1 MEGEAMSLQSAPVL
15 QPVVV
20 PDPLATSQL
29 TCLATTVVFD
39 GLKSTD
45 FSETNI
51 QTYTQLNEVRTKVLG
66 MESELRISMISKFRS
81 LFEDLT
87 AKNDGKRTQA
97 QIKRENKMSLAKSL
111 VNLIP
116 DISMNGLTLKMSSVG
131 EVVEA
136 VSEYLSAKEN
146 AANATR
152 ERNTSDASRTVIS
165 RVNATL
171 ESEIARFVKQ
181 FVLKFESQLMEL
193 TERGRRQLTDG
204 IVTRVDQQLG
214 QKYYAY
220 DKFSDNLWMAL
231 FEGSYDT
238 QLDTAKVNGISR
250 KWRLSGLLLH
260 CGIVRVPSARVDVLS
275 DEVLKSMIQTIDYL
289 QCASLRGE
297 CLLMFD
303 FYFYAARK
311 GYELEEISQ
320 NREAYSISKHQMM
333 AVEHEWASFK
343 IIPAV
348 GFLWRYFNASSC
360 CQREVERALLTD
372 NGVNL
377 TDDVP
382 DYCREC
388 NHKLGRLERTN
399 SLAAMT
405 TSRFGGT
412 CRSRWASTW
421 LKVINANTN
430 KWLDEKKELFF
441 YSIVE
446 MTLSD
451 IILSNTD
458 DEYDPDSPR
467 GVDPHGASARS
478 MNTSTSCDEST
489 VEGYTCPSMGYLM
502 NRRKRD
508 LHACCSMR
516 HLHRFLASL
525 LVLRRKLEVDPEA
538 AVYTPSASGSKDN
551 EPTLCAA
558 AIDEEQAICLDICK
572 QTVEHKATYN
582 YPISSVLNYFKIPK
596 MTPATT
602 FAKESLDAFMTTEAD
617 FRRFNSDDCV
627 SEAAENVCPQQ
638 PHEELDNN
646 MDGRYNGYPAITQ
659 EDWEMG
665 RKVAEQIEEMA
676 DRTDKSCLP
685 DFAFT
690 KHLYE
695 TMIQLKRIRGPCDD
709 CREQNSSSAKCNEK
723 HSASNRRARQSYM
736 EVNPTAR
743 PLDEYCY
750 LTSRVADLDAQ
761 IEKEEASLK
770 SRVFCKANNLK
781 ALHDKRAYYRLRY
794 TSLKRE
800 LNRVTGKQSMRAMR
814 TVFEFLIAY
823 RKASPLGRQCFTA
836 LYDIT
841 MEVNECMR
849 DQRTDS
855 AVYLAEFAVRKPL
868 SLFVSQLYELNRNLV
883 ENPRNLSHNKKKR
896 AFEETMLPGFKRD
909 CFNHNLRE
917 QSHFYIKATPIE
929 RTTKGVTFNTQ
940 ESKASEYGFRFCDP
954 YEMNN
959 RINMTNYQY
968 FGYDELEEAAQAEVR
983 KTFTTPPHLRWSSMA
998 FPHQICTWTRNA
1010 RAKALTSYS
1019 RST

>member
-1 MEGEAMSLQSAPVL
+1 
-15 QPVVV
+15 
-20 PDPLATSQL
+20 
-29 TCLATTVVFD
+29 
-39 GLKSTD
+39 
-45 FSETNI
+45 
-51 QTYTQLNEVRTKVLG
+51 
-66 MESELRISMISKFRS
+66 
-81 LFEDLT
+81 
-87 AKNDGKRTQA
+87 
-97 QIKRENKMSLAKSL
+97 
-111 VNLIP
+111 
-116 DISMNGLTLKMSSVG
+116 
-131 EVVEA
+131 
-136 VSEYLSAKEN
+136 
-146 AANATR
+146 
-152 ERNTSDASRTVIS
+152 
-165 RVNATL
+165 
-171 ESEIARFVKQ
+171 
-181 FVLKFESQLMEL
+181 MEL

-311 GYELEEISQ
+311 GYELEEISR

-348 GFLWRYFNASSC
+348 GFLWRYFNASPC

-405 TSRFGGT
+405 TSHFGGT

-421 LKVINANTN
+421 LKVINTNTN
-430 KWLDEKKELFF
+430 EWLDEKKEMFF

-446 MTLSD
+446 MTLSE
-451 IILSNTD
+451 IILGSPHYAD
-458 DEYDPDSPR
+458 DEDDPDSPR
-467 GVDPHGASARS
+467 RGRGVDHLAASTMS
-478 MNTSTSCDEST
+478 VNTSST
-489 VEGYTCPSMGYLM
+489 CNRSNLEGYASPSMGYLM
-502 NRRKRD
+502 NRRRRD
-508 LHACCSMR
+508 INARCSMR
-516 HLHRFLASL
+516 HMHRFLASL

-538 AVYTPSASGSKDN
+538 AAATPSASGSKDN
-551 EPTLCAA
+551 EPTLC
-558 AIDEEQAICLDICK
+558 IDEIDDEKTICLDVCQK
-572 QTVEHKATYN
+572 TVQNKATYN
-582 YPISSVLNYFKIPK
+582 YPISSVLNYFKSPK

-602 FAKESLDAFMTTEAD
+602 FAKAPPNAFMNTTDA
-617 FRRFNSDDCV
+617 RRLNSDDRV
-627 SEAAENVCPQQ
+627 SEVAESVCPQQ

-646 MDGRYNGYPAITQ
+646 MDGRYYGYPAITE
-659 EDWEMG
+659 EDWERG

-736 EVNPTAR
+736 EANPTAR

-761 IEKEEASLK
+761 IAKEQASLK

-781 ALHDKRAYYRLRY
+781 VLHDRRAYYRLRY

-800 LNRVTGKQSMRAMR
+800 LNRVTGRQSVRAVR

-868 SLFVSQLYELNRNLV
+868 SLFVSQLYELNRNIF
-883 ENPRNLSHNKKKR
+883 EDPRNLSHNKKKR

-909 CFNHNLRE
+909 CFNLNLRE

-968 FGYDELEEAAQAEVR
+968 FGYDELGEAAQAEVR
-983 KTFTTPPHLRWSSMA
+983 KTFTTPPFLRWSSMA
-998 FPHQICTWTRNA
+998 FPHQICAWTRNA
-1010 RAKALTSYS
+1010 NAKALTSYS
-1019 RST
+1019 RS